1 MNTNTFVLYHA
12 NCADGFGAAF
22 AAWLLHG
29 DSATY
34 MPVQYGQPIPEC
46 VYQPEAMVY
55 ILDFSYSREALL
67 DLEKK
72 CAALLVLDHHATAEK
87 ELDGLTFAKFEKE
100 KSGAVMAWEHFHPG
114 MPVPKLLLYVQDR
127 DLWKWELPGSRSIS
141 AYLETVERS
150 FPIWKE
156 LRASWERCYIGMV
169 NAGGTLLN
177 YQKIK
182 ISSLAKKAGRI
193 RLTWMSAGG
202 PLIVPA
208 VNSPHWQSELGEEL
222 LKLHPD
228 APAACIYF
236 QTESGQWVFSLRSRE
251 GGLDV
256 SAIAKAYG
264 GGGHAPA
271 AGFNHSLPPCTQDVI
286 DCLKFPHDDAILL
299 LPPASQ
305 P

>member
-34 MPVQYGQPIPEC
+34 IPVQYGQPIPEC
-46 VYQPEAMVY
+46 VYQPEAIVY

-87 ELDGLTFAKFEKE
+87 ELAGLTFAKFEKE

-114 MPVPKLLLYVQDR
+114 KPVPKLLLYVQDR
-127 DLWKWELPGSRSIS
+127 DLWKWELTGSRSIS

-150 FPIWKE
+150 FQAWHECLKNWDGGYLSMI
-156 LRASWERCYIGMV
+156 SCGM
-169 NAGGTLLN
+169 TLII
-177 YQKIK
+177 YQQFK

-193 RLTWMSAGG
+193 QLVRGG
-202 PLIVPA
+202 FRMMTIPA
-208 VNSPHWQSELGEEL
+208 VNSAHWQSELGEEL
-222 LKLHPD
+222 LKLHPE
-228 APAACIYF
+228 APAAAIYF